1 MSTLKEYMN
10 THTNNYIY
18 EEKNGYKVVSLPQVS
33 LFHSEIRLL
42 GFGVLFIASTG
53 LLEVTLNNAFCF
65 LAKQHPRGQLHN
77 KTVVAEFGL

>member
-10 THTNNYIY
+10 THYYTY
-18 EEKNGYKVVSLPQVS
+18 EEKNGYKVVNLPQVS

-53 LLEVTLNNAFCF
+53 LLQVSLNTAFCF
-65 LAKQHPRGQLHN
+65 LAKEHPRGQLQN